1 MGDLTFE
8 TGRYPMPDF
17 CAATLIFRLKRW
29 RGHPQPDASRPT
41 FPIAGEARRAA
52 GEGGNIAL
60 QVQKSLLL
68 STTLMAF
75 CTPALAQVGPSTLTM
90 SCQQAHALVAS
101 QGAIVLRT
109 GPITYDRYVISP
121 AYCMRAETTEPTW
134 VPTADTP
141 QCFIGYVC
149 RQTDIERGD

>member
-1 MGDLTFE
+1 MIVL
-8 TGRYPMPDF
+8 PL
-17 CAATLIFRLKRW
+17 AAYLI
-29 RGHPQPDASRPT
+29 
-41 FPIAGEARRAA
+41 
-52 GEGGNIAL
+52 
-60 QVQKSLLL
+60 
-68 STTLMAF
+68 AF

-121 AYCMRAETTEPTW
+121 AFCMRAETTEPTW

-149 RQTDIERGD
+149 RQTDVERGN